1 MNYFSLSSYRPTKEY
16 DTYILPLIR
25 QMKHLEELML
35 SINVYGRST
44 LIDGIHLE
52 NEMLIYLPKLQIFR
66 LDLIY
71 FHYHV
76 IKMIYRVYPFT
87 YEFFLHIARAF
98 PFITELTVLNN
109 RVYNNTGENTNQ
121 IKSIIEFHH
130 LTFLTIHFQQDIYIE
145 QFLVDTNTYLPN
157 LINLTISYDN
167 LATVTN
173 NFTRHSTRHNCS
185 KVEIL
190 KFTTCPITVH
200 SKEFYLHFPCLEL
213 IR

>member
-16 DTYILPLIR
+16 DTYILTLIR
-25 QMKHLEELML
+25 QMKHLKELML
-35 SINVYGRST
+35 SINVYERST
-44 LIDGIHLE
+44 LID
-52 NEMLIYLPKLQIFR
+52 
-66 LDLIY
+66 D
-71 FHYHV
+71 
-76 IKMIYRVYPFT
+76 RVYPFT
-87 YEFFLHIARAF
+87 YEFFLRIAHAF
-98 PFITELTVLNN
+98 PLITELTVLNN
-109 RVYNNTGENTNQ
+109 RVYNNTDENINQ
-121 IKSIIEFHH
+121 IKSIVEFHH
-130 LTFLTIHFQQDIYIE
+130 LTFLTIHFQQDIYVE

-213 IR
+213 TR